1 MEIDSELGLFS
12 LQCPK
17 SESDIR
23 FVDTFRTILRSK
35 LFERECFY

>member
-23 FVDTFRTILRSK
+23 FVNTFRTVLRNT

>member
-23 FVDTFRTILRSK
+23 FVYTFRTVLHSK
-35 LFERECFY
+35 LFEHESFY